1 MLVRELGLAD
11 YREVFA
17 RMREFTDA
25 RQAETADE
33 LWLVEHP
40 PVFTLGTNAKLA
52 HVLDPGAI
60 PVVRT
65 DRGGQV
71 TYHAPG
77 QLVVYLLMDL
87 RRRGLGI
94 RPLVTAL
101 EQAVV
106 RLAADF
112 GIVAH
117 SRPDAPGV
125 YVGNAK
131 LAALGLRVRR
141 GCSYHGLALNVSMDL
156 APFARIDPCGFPGLA
171 VTELAALGGPGT
183 VAEAAR
189 RLLPHLAATLGLRA
203 DELVRER
210 AA

>member
-11 YREVFA
+11 YQEVFA
-17 RMREFTDA
+17 RMRAFTDA
-25 RQAETADE
+25 RDAETTDE
-33 LWLVEHP
+33 VWLVEHL
-40 PVFTLGTNAKLA
+40 PVFTLGTNARLA
-52 HVLDPGAI
+52 HVHDPGAI

-77 QLVVYLLMDL
+77 QLVVYVLMDL
-87 RRRGLGI
+87 RRRGLGV

-106 RLAADF
+106 CLAAEF
-112 GIVAH
+112 GIAAH
-117 SRPDAPGV
+117 SRPEAPGV
-125 YVGNAK
+125 YVGEAK

-141 GCSYHGLALNVSMDL
+141 GCSYHGLALNVALDL

-171 VTELAALGGPGT
+171 VTELAALGGPAT

-189 RLLPHLAATLGLRA
+189 YLLPHLAATLGLGA
-203 DELVRER
+203 DELVREH